1 MGSKIRPPG
10 TSMGPFFSKT
20 WYFDG
25 SIFQNFLK
33 FAPKWRKFGTLIGQ
47 LFKIFRNLRQNG
59 ANFSEKF
66 WFLVHGWVTFPSKWV
81 HGWVA
86 FQKSQRHTPTQ
97 TKVEY
102 PPRAKNPQL
111 QEGIPGVITLW
122 VLPIIFSGRPIYF
135 IIVSPIYRDFYAQK
149 FLSCIALV
157 ARSPFLAMLSI
168 LRPRI
173 DLIAEKLATLH
184 KFGICNARRCKIW
197 EVEVLASI
205 SSRLG
210 AVGHLRVSFMRE
222 NQPSVH
228 KIERFLSF
236 AGLVSVNIFFDKAY
250 WT

>member
-10 TSMGPFFSKT
+10 TSMGPFFSKI

-59 ANFSEKF
+59 TNFSEKF

-102 PPRAKNPQL
+102 PPR
-111 QEGIPGVITLW
+111 
-122 VLPIIFSGRPIYF
+122 
-135 IIVSPIYRDFYAQK
+135 D
-149 FLSCIALV
+149 
-157 ARSPFLAMLSI
+157 
-168 LRPRI
+168 
-173 DLIAEKLATLH
+173 
-184 KFGICNARRCKIW
+184 
-197 EVEVLASI
+197 ASI
-205 SSRLG
+205 FQWGLRLPWFSRQNHPRVRGVSQLFINCTKPTIYTAKLLMSSLCCNRTVLYPLTYKW
-210 AVGHLRVSFMRE
+210 H
-222 NQPSVH
+222 
-228 KIERFLSF
+228 
-236 AGLVSVNIFFDKAY
+236 
-250 WT
+250 

>member
-10 TSMGPFFSKT
+10 TSMGPFFFQKT

-102 PPRAKNPQL
+102 PP
-111 QEGIPGVITLW
+111 GDGSLW
-122 VLPIIFSGRPIYF
+122 VVLKMTRFSGIY
-135 IIVSPIYRDFYAQK
+135 
-149 FLSCIALV
+149 LV
-157 ARSPFLAMLSI
+157 LWVQVRSSV
-168 LRPRI
+168 RK
-173 DLIAEKLATLH
+173 DLMAACTV
-184 KFGICNARRCKIW
+184 CVC
-197 EVEVLASI
+197 VC
-205 SSRLG
+205 
-210 AVGHLRVSFMRE
+210 VGGGGVGGCG
-222 NQPSVH
+222 VC
-228 KIERFLSF
+228 
-236 AGLVSVNIFFDKAY
+236 GGVCVSVSQSLSVSNF
-250 WT
+250 

>member
-1 MGSKIRPPG
+1 MFWIIWLFFINIGLHNTLWIYDKRVKVLIFKILLMLGHKFIKLIPG
-10 TSMGPFFSKT
+10 GGTQYKSGYRDVPQTWVAKSGRQVHQWVPFFSKT

-102 PPRAKNPQL
+102 PP
-111 QEGIPGVITLW
+111 
-122 VLPIIFSGRPIYF
+122 
-135 IIVSPIYRDFYAQK
+135 
-149 FLSCIALV
+149 
-157 ARSPFLAMLSI
+157 
-168 LRPRI
+168 
-173 DLIAEKLATLH
+173 
-184 KFGICNARRCKIW
+184 
-197 EVEVLASI
+197 
-205 SSRLG
+205 G
-210 AVGHLRVSFMRE
+210 ANSHQLRVKNCSKRMNFTRKDLPQKSE
-222 NQPSVH
+222 EWYKKS
-228 KIERFLSF
+228 
-236 AGLVSVNIFFDKAY
+236 
-250 WT
+250 